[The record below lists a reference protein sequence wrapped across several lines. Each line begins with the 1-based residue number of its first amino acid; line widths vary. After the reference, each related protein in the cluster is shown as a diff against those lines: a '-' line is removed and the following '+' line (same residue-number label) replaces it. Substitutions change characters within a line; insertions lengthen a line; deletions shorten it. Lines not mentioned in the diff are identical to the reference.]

1 MTLDTHS
8 STAGAALKEWREQWR
23 LGTAALVG
31 TAVSFSVWPSLSSL
45 FIAPLQEAF
54 GWSRGEIA
62 LAQNANLAAA
72 LLSPVLGRLID
83 RLGVRP
89 VLLGGLLLTSLA
101 YFLMALLQRSLPLY
115 YALYTF
121 LSMVGVTTSGLSYT
135 RVVSGAFV
143 ASRGLALALTRSG
156 LALSGAVLPSLIF
169 GVINRYGWRM
179 GFVTLGTLILLLALP
194 SSWRWIRGA
203 SVAPLAV
210 ARHPLAVGRQ
220 SLLALLGNRRVL
232 LICLAASLSY
242 APIVALLSQFQPLLT
257 GKGLSAGEAAAAIG
271 LVGLSALVG
280 ALLTGMLVDRFWA
293 PLVACLFTLGPALG
307 CLVLLQPHLST
318 WMAVLALVLLGL
330 GQGAEIDLLAFMVAR
345 YFGLRSYAAIY
356 GLSVLFIAALV
367 ALAGSLIGQAY
378 DRFGN
383 YDVALLVAAVCFL
396 CSALSYLSM
405 GRYPDLAAAPG
416 LERLGGRELG
426 EARIGG

>member
-1 MTLDTHS
+1 MTIDTRPS
-8 STAGAALKEWREQWR
+8 PTGGALKEWREQWR

-45 FIAPLQEAF
+45 FIAPLQDSF

-101 YFLMALLQRSLPLY
+101 YFLLALLQGSLPLY
-115 YALYTF
+115 YVLYTF
-121 LSMVGVTTSGLSYT
+121 LSIVGVTTSGLSYT
-135 RVVSGAFV
+135 RVVNGAFV
-143 ASRGLALALTRSG
+143 SSRGLALAMTRSG
-156 LALSGAVLPSLIF
+156 LALSGALLPSLIF
-169 GVINRYGWRM
+169 GVISWYGWRM
-179 GFVTLGTLILLLALP
+179 GFVTLGALILILALP
-194 SSWRWIRGA
+194 SSWLWIRGA
-203 SVAPLAV
+203 SVAPLAG
-210 ARHPLAVGRQ
+210 AGHSGSATRP
-220 SLLALLGNRRVL
+220 SWFALLGNRRVL

-257 GKGLSAGEAAAAIG
+257 GKGLAAGEAAAAIG
-271 LVGLSALVG
+271 LVGLSALAG
-280 ALLTGMLVDRFWA
+280 ALLTGLLVDRFWA
-293 PLVACLFTLGPALG
+293 PLVACVFTLGPALG
-307 CLVLLQPHLST
+307 CLILLQPHLST
-318 WMAVLALVLLGL
+318 GMAVLALVLLGL

-383 YDVALLVAAVCFL
+383 YDLALLVASGCFL
-396 CSALSYLSM
+396 CSSLSYLAL
-405 GRYPDLAAAPG
+405 GRYPDFAAAPG
-416 LERLGGRELG
+416 LDDGNGNDLSDARVGG
-426 EARIGG
+426 